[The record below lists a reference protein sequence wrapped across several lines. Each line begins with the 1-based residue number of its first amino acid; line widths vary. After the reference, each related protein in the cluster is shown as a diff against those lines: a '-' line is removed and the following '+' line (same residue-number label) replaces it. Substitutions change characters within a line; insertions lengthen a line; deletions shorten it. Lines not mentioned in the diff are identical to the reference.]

1 MRAAILAVFV
11 AGPAL
16 TGCTWESGMGAFSV
30 GPETYIVTKPYN
42 SVGASRDAAE
52 KAAVADAS
60 QFCTQAGRQ
69 YVQVEKDPTAGS
81 ANPYGPTYFSV
92 TFKCAAPDAS
102 AVAPNPSPPPPNR

>member
-1 MRAAILAVFV
+1 MRAAVFV
-11 AGPAL
+11 VVSGFGL
-16 TGCTWESGMGAFSV
+16 MSCTWESGTGAFSV
-30 GPETYIVTKPYN
+30 GPDTYIVTKPYN

-81 ANPYGPTYFSV
+81 TNPYGPTYFSV

-102 AVAPNPSPPPPNR
+102 AGAPNPPPPNR